1 MGWPSMLLVAERLM
15 NGEIITIFIL
25 CFDVSFKYTLHLLN
39 FEGYMKFNGLIDS
52 TQVQLG
58 RGSSSRSSG
67 GSTHHRRTEQ
77 DIANEKM
84 EQRLRENE
92 EYNL

>member
-1 MGWPSMLLVAERLM
+1 MM
-15 NGEIITIFIL
+15 
-25 CFDVSFKYTLHLLN
+25 
-39 FEGYMKFNGLIDS
+39 FNGLIDS
-52 TQVQLG
+52 TQVQPR

-67 GSTHHRRTEQ
+67 GSTRCRRTEQ

-92 EYNL
+92 EYNLQVQEYYRQ

>member
-1 MGWPSMLLVAERLM
+1 M
-15 NGEIITIFIL
+15 
-25 CFDVSFKYTLHLLN
+25 FK
-39 FEGYMKFNGLIDS
+39 GLIDS

-67 GSTHHRRTEQ
+67 GSTRHRHMEQ

-84 EQRLRENE
+84 EQRLRENK

>member
-1 MGWPSMLLVAERLM
+1 M
-15 NGEIITIFIL
+15 
-25 CFDVSFKYTLHLLN
+25 
-39 FEGYMKFNGLIDS
+39 FNGLIDS

-58 RGSSSRSSG
+58 KGSSSRSLSD
-67 GSTHHRRTEQ
+67 STRHRRTEQ

-92 EYNL
+92 EYNLQVQEYYRQREEQ